1 MTVMINKSLFFL
13 ILNLSFI
20 GAQINGKS
28 IALLDF
34 NGNGINKMESIALTN
49 IFNDELNKTGA
60 VFLVDRNIVKDDLSN
75 QGIEQIKCKNLE
87 CISKAGASLNVE
99 LIIDGLI
106 KKNKDSFSLEI
117 NVYKVSDA
125 MKPLIVTSL
134 VDGKVVVRKKIKEPK
149 LIAMETKNIN
159 YKGTADGFIVEIK
172 EMAWALVSLKRPEEL
187 VDKNQEIVTAEII
200 KDIDRYGA
208 VMRSTLLPGLGQM
221 YFGESTW
228 GWVWLGAESIIGALA
243 LSEYNSYKSALK
255 NYNEYQNEYL
265 LSNDPKTI
273 DLLRIKSQDSRKKMI
288 SADEQM
294 TSFLYALGGIWM
306 ANIIHAS
313 VVKPKKTSQAYS
325 KSSFNFVYN
334 NILKQPQIQLSI
346 KLD

>member
-1 MTVMINKSLFFL
+1 MINKSLFFL

-34 NGNGINKMESIALTN
+34 NGNGINKMESIVLTN

-60 VFLVDRNIVKDDLSN
+60 VFLVDRNIVKDNLSS

-134 VDGKVVVRKKIKEPK
+134 VDGKVVVRKKMKEPK

-159 YKGTADGFIVEIK
+159 YKGTTDGFIVEIK
-172 EMAWALVSLKRPEEL
+172 EMAWALVSLKNL
-187 VDKNQEIVTAEII
+187 I
-200 KDIDRYGA
+200 Y
-208 VMRSTLLPGLGQM
+208 
-221 YFGESTW
+221 
-228 GWVWLGAESIIGALA
+228 
-243 LSEYNSYKSALK
+243 
-255 NYNEYQNEYL
+255 
-265 LSNDPKTI
+265 LSNKET
-273 DLLRIKSQDSRKKMI
+273 
-288 SADEQM
+288 
-294 TSFLYALGGIWM
+294 
-306 ANIIHAS
+306 
-313 VVKPKKTSQAYS
+313 
-325 KSSFNFVYN
+325 
-334 NILKQPQIQLSI
+334 
-346 KLD
+346 